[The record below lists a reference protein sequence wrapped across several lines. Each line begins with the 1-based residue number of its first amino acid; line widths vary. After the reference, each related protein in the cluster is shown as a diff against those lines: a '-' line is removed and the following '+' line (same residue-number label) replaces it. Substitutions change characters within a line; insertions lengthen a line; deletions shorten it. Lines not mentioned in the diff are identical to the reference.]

1 MTREEALE
9 ATIDIPPQLLLFLRR
24 CEPDHVQSRNWKAPP
39 SLRDVFLAHRGFGH
53 RGLREL
59 EQNLFIRPT
68 VAKAAVGF
76 VFFEQRLRNS
86 GHSDQKKQTDNTDRM
101 RTKDKNLP
109 IQYGEETRFGVE
121 ARSVP
126 FRATLETELE
136 RLKTRLIQ
144 GYLSEFAEPE
154 FNRLL
159 RQAANEAAAIAGT
172 SAYPLLLLPALLDE
186 KAREARRQVAKQ
198 NLIRSR
204 SAFIMDEVAA

>member
-1 MTREEALE
+1 
-9 ATIDIPPQLLLFLRR
+9 
-24 CEPDHVQSRNWKAPP
+24 
-39 SLRDVFLAHRGFGH
+39 
-53 RGLREL
+53 
-59 EQNLFIRPT
+59 
-68 VAKAAVGF
+68 
-76 VFFEQRLRNS
+76 
-86 GHSDQKKQTDNTDRM
+86 M